1 MANREEDPKDPSLQA
16 ETVVGAGCG
25 APIVAMFG
33 AGLLGWGLGVAKTF
47 NAAVGAAFGFTAL
60 LLWCWS
66 MYTIR
71 KGRHLRKQFPP
82 VPASTRRAI
91 GRSFLLVACIEVVA
105 LAFVFVHSNQIHRP
119 DLGADWAMMV
129 VGLHYLPI
137 AKIFRAPVLGVLG
150 TLITLWCLLCWGL
163 FRSDSLVI
171 SVALG
176 TGILLWLA
184 SAAALLRAR
193 EIAQAL

>member
-1 MANREEDPKDPSLQA
+1 
-16 ETVVGAGCG
+16 
-25 APIVAMFG
+25 
-33 AGLLGWGLGVAKTF
+33 
-47 NAAVGAAFGFTAL
+47 
-60 LLWCWS
+60 
-66 MYTIR
+66 
-71 KGRHLRKQFPP
+71 
-82 VPASTRRAI
+82 
-91 GRSFLLVACIEVVA
+91 
-105 LAFVFVHSNQIHRP
+105 
-119 DLGADWAMMV
+119 MMV